1 VTPRFEPE
9 RIFAVLAAHRVG
21 HVVIGGVAAIAH
33 GSRRATFDVDV
44 VPSPAPENSERLA
57 KALSE
62 LGAEGVVIDGDFKE
76 LDLADE
82 FDLARGVN
90 FSVATT
96 GGRLDLM
103 TRAKGAPP
111 YEDLEAASVEAHVGG
126 VTIRVAGLDHLIAM
140 KRAAGRPRDLQD
152 IADLTGPSGED
163 ATGEA

>member
-1 VTPRFEPE
+1 VSRRFEPE
-9 RIFAVLAAHRVG
+9 LIFAVLAAHGVG

-44 VPSPAPENSERLA
+44 VPSPTPENWERLA
-57 KALSE
+57 EALSE
-62 LGAEGVVIDGDFKE
+62 LGAEGLVVDGDFKE
-76 LDLADE
+76 LDPADA
-82 FDLARGVN
+82 FDLARGTNVRI
-90 FSVATT
+90 ATT

-103 TRAKGAPP
+103 THAKGAPP
-111 YEDLEAASVEAHVGG
+111 YQDLEAASVEAHVGG

-163 ATGEA
+163 SPGMS